1 MSHET
6 PPPFSM
12 PMFRAFVP
20 KWVRPWI
27 YVVQAFCFQFSS
39 GLYMGAM
46 NNMIGENA
54 WMREDVLMCLY
65 ATLIG
70 MALYFP
76 LLFRMKFRFSNKLLL
91 I

>member
-1 MSHET
+1 
-6 PPPFSM
+6 M

-54 WMREDVLMCLY
+54 WMREDVLM
-65 ATLIG
+65 
-70 MALYFP
+70 
-76 LLFRMKFRFSNKLLL
+76 
-91 I
+91 